1 MKKVNS
7 VGDLMMRKKDETKKV
22 KIQDATAAIILKYG
36 AAAVSTIKVAKKV
49 GISQSNVYLY
59 FKNKDDLLMSVYQRE
74 LAKIIATGDLTRI
87 SDATIPITERLR
99 LYMKSIYDFALK
111 NPESLTLIEQIKF
124 LMGQSETNP
133 LADQL
138 NNNVVVS
145 LLEEAM
151 AANVIRSVPV
161 NLVMAMVFAV
171 VRADA
176 MNQQSAGFDDFY
188 HLIWNG
194 IRATD

>member
-1 MKKVNS
+1 
-7 VGDLMMRKKDETKKV
+7 MMRKKDETKKV

-124 LMGQSETNP
+124 LMGQSETNL

>member
-124 LMGQSETNP
+124 LMGQSETNL

>member
-1 MKKVNS
+1 
-7 VGDLMMRKKDETKKV
+7 MRKKDETKKV